1 MCVKGI
7 NFVSVSLIS
16 RLDLGSDDVV
26 FLFFIDNYN
35 NPTSTL
41 QQYFSYIEAVSFI
54 GGGNKSTRRKPPTYH
69 KSLTNFIT

>member
-1 MCVKGI
+1 MYMCVKGI
-7 NFVSVSLIS
+7 NFVFVSMIS

-41 QQYFSYIEAVSFI
+41 QQYFSYI
-54 GGGNKSTRRKPPTYH
+54 
-69 KSLTNFIT
+69 